1 MSSEWMRVML
11 DEIAR
16 KRAEAEQA
24 RLELERRRAEHDALP
39 AAKSAVPPGE
49 G

>member
-16 KRAEAEQA
+16 KKAQAEQA
-24 RLELERRRAEHDALP
+24 QIELERRRQEEE
-39 AAKSAVPPGE
+39 AASSDPSTEAAPGS
-49 G
+49 